1 MHAALVERPGSCI
14 RRLGGSRKREMQ
26 FWRLLHNPSVTAA
39 EMSRHAAEGTAAR
52 VAGRDIVAIQDT
64 TEVAVG
70 GRRAAANGYGPIGKG
85 GGLRGLLLHAVLAV
99 DASTG
104 ALLGAVDLNVWNR
117 TGGHVTGPRSR
128 PTSEKESQL
137 WIDGTA
143 KSGEVLASARSI
155 TSVSDRAGD
164 IYEHFADRPA
174 NVDLLVR
181 CCQNRKIKAE
191 TADQQD
197 MLFAFIDNQPEQGR
211 LQVTI
216 PAAPGRKA
224 RKTELAVRNCLV
236 ELQRPARWTAHHLP
250 DGIPLSLIDVRET
263 STPLDAEPIHWRLL
277 TTHSVKNL
285 NDARRVVELY
295 RLRWTA
301 EEYFRT
307 LKTAGFNIE
316 DADIEDPEA
325 MIKLV
330 AAVAV
335 AGVTVM
341 QLVRARDGTTTQALS
356 DAFDPADQRI
366 LEAVSRKLEGK
377 TARQKNPHPPGSL
390 AFASWVLARLGGWT
404 GYYGKPGPQVMSRG
418 LEDYQRIKYGA
429 QLGLGDV

>member
-1 MHAALVERPGSCI
+1 
-14 RRLGGSRKREMQ
+14 MQ
-26 FWRLLHNPSVTAA
+26 FWRFVHNPSVTAA
-39 EMSRHAAEGTAAR
+39 EMSNHAAEGTAAR
-52 VAGRDIVAIQDT
+52 VGGRDIVAIQDT

-70 GRRAAANGYGPIGKG
+70 GRRARANGYGPIGQG

-99 DASTG
+99 DSASG
-104 ALLGAVDLNVWNR
+104 ALLGAVDLSIWNR
-117 TGGHVTGPRSR
+117 TGGRVVGPRSR
-128 PTSEKESQL
+128 PIAEKESQR

-143 KSGEVLASARSI
+143 RAAEVLALARSI

-164 IYEHFADRPA
+164 IYEHFAGRPA

-181 CCQNRKIKAE
+181 CCQDRKIKAD

-197 MLFAFIDNQPEQGR
+197 MLFAFIDNQPEQSR

-224 RKTELAVRNCLV
+224 RKTELAVRYCSV

-250 DGIPLSLIDVRET
+250 KAVPLSLVDVRET
-263 STPLDAEPIHWRLL
+263 STPRDAEPIHWRLL
-277 TTHSVKNL
+277 TTHAVANL
-285 NDARRVVELY
+285 DDAQRIVDLY

-316 DADIEDPEA
+316 DADIADPEA
-325 MIKLV
+325 MIRLV

-341 QLVRARDGTTTQALS
+341 QLVRARDGTTNQDLS

-404 GYYGKPGPQVMSRG
+404 GYYGKPGPQVMRRG
-418 LEDYQRIKYGA
+418 LEDFQRIRYGA
-429 QLGLGDV
+429 QLGLEHV

>member
-1 MHAALVERPGSCI
+1 
-14 RRLGGSRKREMQ
+14 MQ
-26 FWRLLHNPSVTAA
+26 FWRFLHNPSVTAA
-39 EMSRHAAEGTAAR
+39 EMGSHAAEGTAAR

-64 TEVAVG
+64 TQVAVG
-70 GRRAAANGYGPIGKG
+70 GRRARANGYGPIGKG

-99 DASTG
+99 DADSG
-104 ALLGAVDLNVWNR
+104 ALLGAVDLNIWNR
-117 TGGHVTGPRSR
+117 TGGKVTGPRSR
-128 PTSEKESQL
+128 PTMDKESQR
-137 WIDGTA
+137 WIAGTVRA
-143 KSGEVLASARSI
+143 GEVLATARGV
-155 TSVSDRAGD
+155 TSVSDREGD
-164 IYEHFADRPA
+164 IYEHFAARPA

-181 CCQNRKIKAE
+181 CCQDRNIK
-191 TADQQD
+191 TDKDDQQD
-197 MLFAFIDNQPEQGR
+197 TLFAFVDDQPEQGR
-211 LQVTI
+211 LKVTI

-224 RKTELAVRNCLV
+224 RETELAVRYSSV
-236 ELQRPARWTAHHLP
+236 EVQRPARWTAHHLP
-250 DGIPLSLIDVRET
+250 ETIPLSLVEVRET
-263 STPLDAEPIHWRLL
+263 SNPQDAEPIHWRLL
-277 TTHSVKNL
+277 TTHAVASSE
-285 NDARRVVELY
+285 DAQRIVGLY

-325 MIKLV
+325 MIRLV

-341 QLVRARDGTTTQALS
+341 QLVRARDGTTAQPLS
-356 DAFDPADQRI
+356 DAFDPSDNRI

-404 GYYGKPGPQVMSRG
+404 GYYGKPGPQVMRRG
-418 LEDYQRIKYGA
+418 LEDFQRIRFGA
-429 QLGLGDV
+429 QLGTGDV